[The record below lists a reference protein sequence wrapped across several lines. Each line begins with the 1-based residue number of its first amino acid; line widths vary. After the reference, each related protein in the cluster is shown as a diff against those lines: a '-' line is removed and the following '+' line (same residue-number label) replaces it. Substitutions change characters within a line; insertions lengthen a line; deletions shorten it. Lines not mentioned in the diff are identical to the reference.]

1 MNGVLVGLALLSR
14 VIRLIVLTVVAAAAL
29 ACILDWLVRTRRI
42 NPFNPIARF
51 LRQTVE
57 PLLRPLERRIVR
69 AGGLPSSAPLWALAI
84 SIVGGIVLISL
95 ADFLIA
101 QVAQIGFALS
111 GNPRSLYALL
121 VHWTILILQI
131 GLIVRV
137 IVSWLPI
144 SPYSRWV
151 HWSFTISE
159 PILRP
164 LRQFVPSL
172 GMFDITPIVAYFL
185 LEILEWALL
194 SFHL

>member
-1 MNGVLVGLALLSR
+1 MLLVLALLSR
-14 VIRLIVLTVVAAAAL
+14 AIRLIVLTVVAVSIL
-29 ACILDWLVRTRRI
+29 VCILDWFVRTRRI
-42 NPFNPIARF
+42 NPFNPLARF
-51 LRQTVE
+51 LRQTIE
-57 PLLRPLERRIVR
+57 PILRPLERRIVR

-95 ADFLIA
+95 TDFLIA
-101 QVAQIGFALS
+101 QVVQIGFAFS
-111 GNPRSLYALL
+111 GDPRGIYVLL

-137 IVSWLPI
+137 LISWLPI

-151 HWSFTISE
+151 RWSFTISE

-172 GMFDITPIVAYFL
+172 GMFDITPIIAYFL